1 MVKSNQNQDE
11 RMQSFLVYAMVIIVL
26 IAMSFNIA
34 AGAAPAAPFLLQQAW
49 AQIPS
54 SSDGTIAGADEGS
67 NNNNNNNNT
76 RSLTFKELFARAKDS
91 VVQVTVSGTPLSFA
105 NNSTFGIGSGFVFDR
120 QGHIVTNNHVIYG
133 GSNVT
138 VTFSNGTIY
147 TAEVVGADMF
157 SDIAVLKVVTK
168 EEQET
173 TQGVNKGLIPL
184 PLGNS
189 SILSIGDEVAAI
201 GNPFGLTGSMTTGVV
216 SGLGRLL
223 PIQNTNITTIP
234 GAGAFSIPNII
245 QTDAAINPG
254 NSGGPLLNTNGEVVG
269 LNTAGLSSGPF
280 SSGVGFSIPSDT
292 LRIIVPALIAN
303 GTYLH
308 PWIGVAGT
316 DIIPEIALALD
327 LEEARGF
334 LVTEITPASPA
345 DMSGIRGGDMPI
357 TNITGFEELRLG
369 GDIIMSVDN
378 QKVNKTDD
386 LLSYIETNKQVGD
399 TVTMTILRDG
409 SLMEIGLVLGSRPI
423 G

>member
-1 MVKSNQNQDE
+1 M
-11 RMQSFLVYAMVIIVL
+11 IIFVL
-26 IAMSFNIA
+26 ITMSFKIA
-34 AGAAPAAPFLLQQAW
+34 AGAAPAAQFLLQQTW

-54 SSDGTIAGADEGS
+54 SNDGAIVGADEGS
-67 NNNNNNNNT
+67 NNNNN
-76 RSLTFKELFARAKDS
+76 RSLTFKELFARANDS
-91 VVQVTVSGTPLSFA
+91 VVQVTVSGTPLSSA
-105 NNSTFGIGSGFVFDR
+105 NNSAIGIGSGFVFDS

-147 TAEVVGADMF
+147 TAEVVGTDMF

-168 EEQET
+168 EGQET
-173 TQGVNKGLIPL
+173 TQGMNEGLIPL

-189 SILSIGDEVAAI
+189 SMLSIGDEVAAI

-223 PIQNTNITTIP
+223 PIQTTNITTIP

-269 LNTAGLSSGPF
+269 LNTAGLSSGQF
-280 SSGVGFSIPSDT
+280 SSGIGFSIPSDT

-316 DIIPEIALALD
+316 DIIPEIALALG

-334 LVTEITPASPA
+334 LVTEITPGSPA
-345 DMSGIRGGDMPI
+345 DKSGIRGGDMPV

-369 GDIIMSVDN
+369 GDIIMNVDD

-399 TVTMTILRDG
+399 TVTMTILRDDN
-409 SLMEIGLVLGSRPI
+409 LIEIDLVLGSRPI

>member
-1 MVKSNQNQDE
+1 MVKSNQNHDKCV
-11 RMQSFLVYAMVIIVL
+11 RPFLVYAMVIFVVIT
-26 IAMSFNIA
+26 MSFNVT
-34 AGAAPAAPFLLQQAW
+34 AGATGPATFLLQHAW
-49 AQIPS
+49 AQIQS
-54 SSDGTIAGADEGS
+54 SNDGAIMGADEGS
-67 NNNNNNNNT
+67 NNNNNN
-76 RSLTFKELFARAKDS
+76 SLTFKELFARAKDS
-91 VVQVTVSGTPLSFA
+91 VVQVTVRGTPLAFVD
-105 NNSTFGIGSGFVFDR
+105 NSTFAIGSGFVFDR

-147 TAEVVGADMF
+147 TAEVVGADIF

-168 EEQET
+168 EEESA
-173 TQGVNKGLIPL
+173 QGVSQGFIPL
-184 PLGNS
+184 RLGNS
-189 SILSIGDEVAAI
+189 SMLAIGDEVAAI

-216 SGLGRLL
+216 SGLGRLI
-223 PIQNTNITTIP
+223 PIQTTNITTTP
-234 GAGAFSIPNII
+234 EARAFSIPNII

-254 NSGGPLLNTNGEVVG
+254 NSGGPLLNMNGEVVG
-269 LNTAGLSSGPF
+269 LNTAILSSAQFF
-280 SSGVGFSIPSDT
+280 SGIGFSIPSDT

-308 PWIGVAGT
+308 PWVGVAGT
-316 DIIPEIALALD
+316 DITPEIALALG

-334 LVTEITPASPA
+334 LVTDITPGSPA
-345 DMSGIRGGDMPI
+345 DKSGIRGGDMPI

-369 GDIIMSVDN
+369 GDIIMNVDD
-378 QKVNKTDD
+378 QRVNKTDD

-409 SLMEIGLVLGSRPI
+409 KLIEIDLVLGSRPI

>member
-1 MVKSNQNQDE
+1 
-11 RMQSFLVYAMVIIVL
+11 MVIFIL
-26 IAMSFNIA
+26 ITMSFNIA
-34 AGAAPAAPFLLQQAW
+34 AGTAPAASFLLQKVW

-54 SSDGTIAGADEGS
+54 SDDGAIVGADEGS
-67 NNNNNNNNT
+67 NNNNNK
-76 RSLTFKELFARAKDS
+76 SLTFKELFARAKDS

-105 NNSTFGIGSGFVFDR
+105 NNSAFGIGSGFVFDS

-133 GSNVT
+133 GRNVT

-147 TAEVVGADMF
+147 TAEVVGTDVF
-157 SDIAVLKVVTK
+157 SDIAVLKLVTK

-173 TQGVNKGLIPL
+173 TQGVSKGLIPL

-189 SILSIGDEVAAI
+189 SMLSIGEEVAAI

-223 PIQNTNITTIP
+223 PIQTTNITTIP

-254 NSGGPLLNTNGEVVG
+254 NSGGPLLNKNGQVVG
-269 LNTAGLSSGPF
+269 LNTAGLLSGQF
-280 SSGVGFSIPSDT
+280 SSGIGFSIPSDT
-292 LRIIVPALIAN
+292 LGRIVPALIAN

-308 PWIGVAGT
+308 PWIGVAGP
-316 DIIPEIALALD
+316 DIIPEIALALG
-327 LEEARGF
+327 LGEARGF
-334 LVTEITPASPA
+334 LVTEIAPGSPA
-345 DMSGIRGGDMPI
+345 DRSGIRGGDMPV

-369 GDIIMSVDN
+369 GDIIMNVDD

-409 SLMEIGLVLGSRPI
+409 NLIEIDLVLGSRPI

>member
-1 MVKSNQNQDE
+1 
-11 RMQSFLVYAMVIIVL
+11 MVIFIL
-26 IAMSFNIA
+26 ITMSFNIA
-34 AGAAPAAPFLLQQAW
+34 AGTAPAASFLLQKVW

-54 SSDGTIAGADEGS
+54 SDDGAIVGADEGS
-67 NNNNNNNNT
+67 NNNNNK
-76 RSLTFKELFARAKDS
+76 SLTFKELFARAKDS

-105 NNSTFGIGSGFVFDR
+105 NNSAFGIGSGFVFDS

-133 GSNVT
+133 GRNVT

-147 TAEVVGADMF
+147 TAEVVGTDVF
-157 SDIAVLKVVTK
+157 SDIAVLKLVTK

-173 TQGVNKGLIPL
+173 TQGVSKGLIPL

-189 SILSIGDEVAAI
+189 SMLSIGEEVAAI

-223 PIQNTNITTIP
+223 PIQTTNITTTIP

-254 NSGGPLLNTNGEVVG
+254 NSGGPLLNKNGEVVG
-269 LNTAGLSSGPF
+269 LNTAGLLSGQF
-280 SSGVGFSIPSDT
+280 SSGIGFSIPSDT
-292 LRIIVPALIAN
+292 LRRIVPALIAN

-308 PWIGVAGT
+308 PWIGVAGP
-316 DIIPEIALALD
+316 DIIPEIALALG
-327 LEEARGF
+327 LGEARGF
-334 LVTEITPASPA
+334 LVTEIAPGSPA
-345 DMSGIRGGDMPI
+345 DRSGIRGGDMPV

-369 GDIIMSVDN
+369 GDIIMNVDD

-409 SLMEIGLVLGSRPI
+409 NLIEIDLVLGARPM

>member
-1 MVKSNQNQDE
+1 
-11 RMQSFLVYAMVIIVL
+11 MVIFVL
-26 IAMSFNIA
+26 ITVSFSIA
-34 AGAAPAAPFLLQQAW
+34 AGAAAAPAAPFPLQQAW

-54 SSDGTIAGADEGS
+54 SNDGATVLADEGS
-67 NNNNNNNNT
+67 NNSNNN
-76 RSLTFKELFARAKDS
+76 RSLAFKDLFARAKDS
-91 VVQVTVSGTPLSFA
+91 VVQVTVNETPLSLV
-105 NNSTFGIGSGFVFDR
+105 NNSAFGIGSGFVFDS

-147 TAEVVGADMF
+147 TAEVIGADMF

-168 EEQET
+168 EEQES
-173 TQGVNKGLIPL
+173 TQGVDKGFIPL

-189 SILSIGDEVAAI
+189 SMLSIGDEVAAI

-223 PIQNTNITTIP
+223 PIQTANITTIS

-254 NSGGPLLNTNGEVVG
+254 NSGGPLLNMNGEVVG
-269 LNTAGLSSGPF
+269 LNTAVLSAGQF
-280 SSGVGFSIPSDT
+280 SSGIGFSIPSDT

-316 DIIPEIALALD
+316 DIIPEIALALG

-334 LVTEITPASPA
+334 LVTDITPGSPA
-345 DMSGIRGGDMPI
+345 DKSGIRGGDMPV

-369 GDIIMSVDN
+369 GDIIMNIDD

-409 SLMEIGLVLGSRPI
+409 NLIEIDLVLGSRPI

>member
-1 MVKSNQNQDE
+1 
-11 RMQSFLVYAMVIIVL
+11 MVIFVL
-26 IAMSFNIA
+26 ITMSFNIA
-34 AGAAPAAPFLLQQAW
+34 AGTAPAAPFLLQQVW

-54 SSDGTIAGADEGS
+54 SNDGAIVGADEGS
-67 NNNNNNNNT
+67 NNNNNN

-105 NNSTFGIGSGFVFDR
+105 NNSAFGIGSGFVFDS

-147 TAEVVGADMF
+147 TAEVVGTDVF
-157 SDIAVLKVVTK
+157 SDIAVLKLDSK

-173 TQGVNKGLIPL
+173 TQGVEKGLIPL

-189 SILSIGDEVAAI
+189 SMLSIGEEVAAI

-223 PIQNTNITTIP
+223 PIQTTNITTIP

-254 NSGGPLLNTNGEVVG
+254 NSGGPLLNKNGQVVG
-269 LNTAGLSSGPF
+269 LNTAGLLSGQF
-280 SSGVGFSIPSDT
+280 SSGIGFSIPSDT
-292 LRIIVPALIAN
+292 LGRIVPALIAN

-308 PWIGVAGT
+308 PWIGVAGP
-316 DIIPEIALALD
+316 DIIPEIALALG
-327 LEEARGF
+327 LGEARGF
-334 LVTEITPASPA
+334 LVTEIAPGSPA
-345 DMSGIRGGDMPI
+345 DKSGIRGGDMPV

-369 GDIIMSVDN
+369 GDIIMNVDD

-409 SLMEIGLVLGSRPI
+409 NLIEIDLVLGSRPI

>member
-1 MVKSNQNQDE
+1 
-11 RMQSFLVYAMVIIVL
+11 MVIFVVIT
-26 IAMSFNIA
+26 MSFNVA
-34 AGAAPAAPFLLQQAW
+34 VVATGPAPFLLQQAR
-49 AQIPS
+49 AQIQS
-54 SSDGTIAGADEGS
+54 SNDGAIMGADAGS
-67 NNNNNNNNT
+67 NNNNNTN
-76 RSLTFKELFARAKDS
+76 SLTFKELFSRAKDS
-91 VVQVTVSGTPLSFA
+91 VVQVTVHGTPLPFVN
-105 NNSTFGIGSGFVFDR
+105 NNSIFAIGSGFVFDR

-147 TAEVVGADMF
+147 TAEVVGADIF

-168 EEQET
+168 EEET
-173 TQGVNKGLIPL
+173 AQGVSKGFIPL

-189 SILSIGDEVAAI
+189 SMLAIGDEVAAI

-216 SGLGRLL
+216 SGLGRLI
-223 PIQNTNITTIP
+223 PIQTTNITTTP
-234 GAGAFSIPNII
+234 EARAFSIPNII

-254 NSGGPLLNTNGEVVG
+254 NSGGPLLNMNGEVVG
-269 LNTAGLSSGPF
+269 LNTAVLSSGQFF
-280 SSGVGFSIPSDT
+280 SGIGFSIPSDT

-308 PWIGVAGT
+308 PWLGVAGT
-316 DIIPEIALALD
+316 DITPEIALALG
-327 LEEARGF
+327 LEEARGL
-334 LVTEITPASPA
+334 LVVDITPGSPA
-345 DMSGIRGGDMPI
+345 DKYGIRGGDMPV

-369 GDIIMSVDN
+369 GDIIMNVDD
-378 QKVNKTDD
+378 QRVNKTDD

-409 SLMEIGLVLGSRPI
+409 KLIETDLVLGSRPI

>member
-1 MVKSNQNQDE
+1 
-11 RMQSFLVYAMVIIVL
+11 MVIFVVI
-26 IAMSFNIA
+26 IMSFNVA
-34 AGAAPAAPFLLQQAW
+34 AGATGPAPFLLQQAW
-49 AQIPS
+49 AQIQS
-54 SSDGTIAGADEGS
+54 SNDGAIMGADEGSS
-67 NNNNNNNNT
+67 NNNNNNNS
-76 RSLTFKELFARAKDS
+76 SLTFKELFARAKDS
-91 VVQVTVSGTPLSFA
+91 VVQVTVRGTPLAFV
-105 NNSTFGIGSGFVFDR
+105 NNSTFAIGSGFVFDR

-168 EEQET
+168 EEEET
-173 TQGVNKGLIPL
+173 AQGVSKGFISL

-189 SILSIGDEVAAI
+189 SMLAIGDEVAAI

-216 SGLGRLL
+216 SGLGRLI
-223 PIQNTNITTIP
+223 PIQTTNITTTP
-234 GAGAFSIPNII
+234 EARAFSIPNII

-254 NSGGPLLNTNGEVVG
+254 NSGGPLLNMNGEVVG
-269 LNTAGLSSGPF
+269 LNTAILSSGQFF
-280 SSGVGFSIPSDT
+280 SGIGFSIPSDT

-308 PWIGVAGT
+308 PWVGVAGT
-316 DIIPEIALALD
+316 DITPEIALALG

-334 LVTEITPASPA
+334 LVTDITPGSPA
-345 DMSGIRGGDMPI
+345 DKSGIRGGDMPV

-369 GDIIMSVDN
+369 GDIIMNVDD
-378 QKVNKTDD
+378 QRVNKTDD

-409 SLMEIGLVLGSRPI
+409 KLIEIDLVLGSRPI

>member
-1 MVKSNQNQDE
+1 
-11 RMQSFLVYAMVIIVL
+11 MQSFLVYAMVIIVL

-223 PIQNTNITTIP
+223 PIQTTNITTIP

-280 SSGVGFSIPSDT
+280 SSGIGFSIPSDT

-316 DIIPEIALALD
+316 DIIPEIALALG

>member
-1 MVKSNQNQDE
+1 MIKSNQNHDQCVPP
-11 RMQSFLVYAMVIIVL
+11 FLVYTMVIFVAIT
-26 IAMSFNIA
+26 MSFNVA
-34 AGAAPAAPFLLQQAW
+34 ARATGPAPFSLQQAW
-49 AQIPS
+49 AQIQS
-54 SSDGTIAGADEGS
+54 SNDGAIMGADEGS
-67 NNNNNNNNT
+67 NNNNSS
-76 RSLTFKELFARAKDS
+76 SLTFKELFASAKDS
-91 VVQVTVSGTPLSFA
+91 VVQVTVRGTPLGFLD
-105 NNSTFGIGSGFVFDR
+105 NSTFAIGSGFVFDR

-133 GSNVT
+133 GTNVT

-168 EEQET
+168 EEET
-173 TQGVNKGLIPL
+173 AQGVSKGFIPL

-189 SILSIGDEVAAI
+189 SMLAIGDEVAAI

-216 SGLGRLL
+216 SGLGRLI
-223 PIQNTNITTIP
+223 PIQTTNITTTP
-234 GAGAFSIPNII
+234 EARAFSIPNII

-254 NSGGPLLNTNGEVVG
+254 NSGGPLLNMNGEVVG
-269 LNTAGLSSGPF
+269 LNTAILSSGQF
-280 SSGVGFSIPSDT
+280 SSGIGFSIPSDT

-316 DIIPEIALALD
+316 DIIPEIALALG

-334 LVTEITPASPA
+334 LVTEITPGSPA
-345 DMSGIRGGDMPI
+345 DKSGIRGGDMPV

-369 GDIIMSVDN
+369 GDIIMNVDDLR
-378 QKVNKTDD
+378 VNKTDD

-409 SLMEIGLVLGSRPI
+409 NLIEIDLVLGSRPM

>member
-1 MVKSNQNQDE
+1 
-11 RMQSFLVYAMVIIVL
+11 MVIFVAIT
-26 IAMSFNIA
+26 MSFNVA
-34 AGAAPAAPFLLQQAW
+34 AGATGTAPFLLQQGW
-49 AQIPS
+49 AQIQS
-54 SSDGTIAGADEGS
+54 SNDGAIMGADEGS
-67 NNNNNNNNT
+67 NNNNNS
-76 RSLTFKELFARAKDS
+76 SLTFKELFARAKDS
-91 VVQVTVSGTPLSFA
+91 VVQVTVRGTPLAFV
-105 NNSTFGIGSGFVFDR
+105 NNSAFAIGSGFVFDR

-133 GSNVT
+133 GTNVT

-168 EEQET
+168 EEET
-173 TQGVNKGLIPL
+173 AQGVSKGFIPL
-184 PLGNS
+184 QLGNS
-189 SILSIGDEVAAI
+189 SMLAIGDEVAAI

-216 SGLGRLL
+216 SGLGRLI
-223 PIQNTNITTIP
+223 PIQTTNITTTP
-234 GAGAFSIPNII
+234 EARAFSIPNII

-254 NSGGPLLNTNGEVVG
+254 NSGGPLLNMNGEVVG
-269 LNTAGLSSGPF
+269 LNTAILSSGQFF
-280 SSGVGFSIPSDT
+280 SGIGFSIPSDT

-308 PWIGVAGT
+308 PWVGVGGI
-316 DIIPEIALALD
+316 DITPEIALALG

-334 LVTEITPASPA
+334 LVTDITPGSPA
-345 DMSGIRGGDMPI
+345 DKSGIRGGDMPI

-369 GDIIMSVDN
+369 GDIIMNVDD
-378 QKVNKTDD
+378 QRVNKTDD

-409 SLMEIGLVLGSRPI
+409 NLIEIDLVLGSRPI

>member
-1 MVKSNQNQDE
+1 
-11 RMQSFLVYAMVIIVL
+11 MVIFVVIT
-26 IAMSFNIA
+26 MSFNVA
-34 AGAAPAAPFLLQQAW
+34 AGATGPAPFLLQQAW
-49 AQIPS
+49 AQIQS
-54 SSDGTIAGADEGS
+54 SNDGAIMGADEGS
-67 NNNNNNNNT
+67 NNSNNS
-76 RSLTFKELFARAKDS
+76 SLTFKELFARAKDS
-91 VVQVTVSGTPLSFA
+91 VVQVTVRGMPLAFV
-105 NNSTFGIGSGFVFDR
+105 NNSTFAIGSGFVFDR

-168 EEQET
+168 EEEET

-308 PWIGVAGT
+308 PWIGIAGT
-316 DIIPEIALALD
+316 DIIPEIALALG

>member
-1 MVKSNQNQDE
+1 
-11 RMQSFLVYAMVIIVL
+11 MVIFVAIT
-26 IAMSFNIA
+26 MSFNVA
-34 AGAAPAAPFLLQQAW
+34 AGATVTAPFLLHEAW
-49 AQIPS
+49 AQIQS
-54 SSDGTIAGADEGS
+54 SNDGAIMGADEGS
-67 NNNNNNNNT
+67 NNNNNNS
-76 RSLTFKELFARAKDS
+76 SLTFKELFARAKDS
-91 VVQVTVSGTPLSFA
+91 VVQVTVHGMPLAFV
-105 NNSTFGIGSGFVFDR
+105 NNSAFAIGSGFVFDR

-168 EEQET
+168 EEET
-173 TQGVNKGLIPL
+173 AQGVSKGFIPL
-184 PLGNS
+184 QLGNS
-189 SILSIGDEVAAI
+189 SMLAIGDEVAAI

-216 SGLGRLL
+216 SGLGRLI
-223 PIQNTNITTIP
+223 PIQTTNITTTP
-234 GAGAFSIPNII
+234 EARAFSIPNII

-254 NSGGPLLNTNGEVVG
+254 NSGGPLLNMNGEVVG
-269 LNTAGLSSGPF
+269 LNTAILSSGQFF
-280 SSGVGFSIPSDT
+280 SGIGFSIPSDT

-308 PWIGVAGT
+308 PWVGVGGT
-316 DIIPEIALALD
+316 DITPEIALALG

-334 LVTEITPASPA
+334 LVTDITPGSPA
-345 DMSGIRGGDMPI
+345 DKSGIRGGDMPI

-369 GDIIMSVDN
+369 GDIIMNVDD
-378 QKVNKTDD
+378 QRVNKTDD

-409 SLMEIGLVLGSRPI
+409 NLIEIDLVLGSRPI

>member
-1 MVKSNQNQDE
+1 
-11 RMQSFLVYAMVIIVL
+11 MVIFVL
-26 IAMSFNIA
+26 ITMSFNIA
-34 AGAAPAAPFLLQQAW
+34 AGTAPAVPFLLQQVW

-54 SSDGTIAGADEGS
+54 SNDRAIVGADEGS
-67 NNNNNNNNT
+67 NNNNNNN

-91 VVQVTVSGTPLSFA
+91 VVQVTVSGMPLSFA
-105 NNSTFGIGSGFVFDR
+105 NNSAFGIGSGFVFDS

-147 TAEVVGADMF
+147 TAEVVGADIF

-168 EEQET
+168 EEET
-173 TQGVNKGLIPL
+173 AQGVSKGFTPL

-189 SILSIGDEVAAI
+189 SMLAIGDEVAAI

-216 SGLGRLL
+216 SGLGRLI
-223 PIQNTNITTIP
+223 PIQTTNITTTP
-234 GAGAFSIPNII
+234 EARAFSIPNII

-254 NSGGPLLNTNGEVVG
+254 NSGGPLLNMNGEVIG
-269 LNTAGLSSGPF
+269 LNTAVLSSGQFF
-280 SSGVGFSIPSDT
+280 SGIGFLIPSDT

-308 PWIGVAGT
+308 PWVGVAGI
-316 DIIPEIALALD
+316 DITPEIALALG
-327 LEEARGF
+327 LEEARGL
-334 LVTEITPASPA
+334 LVVDITPGSPA
-345 DMSGIRGGDMPI
+345 DKSGIRGGDMPI

-369 GDIIMSVDN
+369 GDIIMNVDD
-378 QKVNKTDD
+378 QRVNKTDD

-399 TVTMTILRDG
+399 TVTMTIQRDG
-409 SLMEIGLVLGSRPI
+409 KLIEIDLVLGSRPI

>member
-1 MVKSNQNQDE
+1 M
-11 RMQSFLVYAMVIIVL
+11 
-26 IAMSFNIA
+26 
-34 AGAAPAAPFLLQQAW
+34 
-49 AQIPS
+49 
-54 SSDGTIAGADEGS
+54 
-67 NNNNNNNNT
+67 
-76 RSLTFKELFARAKDS
+76 
-91 VVQVTVSGTPLSFA
+91 PLSFA
-105 NNSTFGIGSGFVFDR
+105 NNSAFGIGSGFVFDS

-147 TAEVVGADMF
+147 TAEVVGTDMF
-157 SDIAVLKVVTK
+157 SDIAVLKVVSK
-168 EEQET
+168 GEQET
-173 TQGVNKGLIPL
+173 TQGVDKGLIPL

-189 SILSIGDEVAAI
+189 SMLSIGEEVAAI

-223 PIQNTNITTIP
+223 PIQTTNITTMP

-254 NSGGPLLNTNGEVVG
+254 NSGGPLLNKNGEVVG
-269 LNTAGLSSGPF
+269 LNTAGLLSGQF
-280 SSGVGFSIPSDT
+280 SSGIGFSIPSDT
-292 LRIIVPALIAN
+292 LRRIVPALIAN

-308 PWIGVAGT
+308 PWIGVAGP
-316 DIIPEIALALD
+316 DIIPEIALALG
-327 LEEARGF
+327 LGEARGF
-334 LVTEITPASPA
+334 LVTEIAPGSPA
-345 DMSGIRGGDMPI
+345 DESGIRGGDMPV

-369 GDIIMSVDN
+369 GDIIMNVDD

-409 SLMEIGLVLGSRPI
+409 NLIEIDLVLGARPI

>member
-1 MVKSNQNQDE
+1 MVKSDQNQDE
-11 RMQSFLVYAMVIIVL
+11 RMQSFLVYAMVIFVAIT
-26 IAMSFNIA
+26 MSFNVA
-34 AGAAPAAPFLLQQAW
+34 AGATGTAPFLLQQAW
-49 AQIPS
+49 VQIQS
-54 SSDGTIAGADEGS
+54 SNDGAIMGADEGS
-67 NNNNNNNNT
+67 NNNNNS
-76 RSLTFKELFARAKDS
+76 SLTFKELFARAKDS
-91 VVQVTVSGTPLSFA
+91 VVQVTVHGTPLAFV
-105 NNSTFGIGSGFVFDR
+105 NNSAFAIGSGFVFDR

-133 GSNVT
+133 GTNVT

-168 EEQET
+168 EEET
-173 TQGVNKGLIPL
+173 AQGVSKGFIPL
-184 PLGNS
+184 QLGNS
-189 SILSIGDEVAAI
+189 SMLAIGDEVAAI

-216 SGLGRLL
+216 SGLGRLI
-223 PIQNTNITTIP
+223 PIQTTNITTTP
-234 GAGAFSIPNII
+234 EARAFSIPNII

-254 NSGGPLLNTNGEVVG
+254 NSGGPLLNMNGEVVG
-269 LNTAGLSSGPF
+269 LNTAILSSGQFF
-280 SSGVGFSIPSDT
+280 SGIGFSIPSDT

-308 PWIGVAGT
+308 PWVGVGGT
-316 DIIPEIALALD
+316 DITPEIALALG

-334 LVTEITPASPA
+334 LVTDITPGSPA
-345 DMSGIRGGDMPI
+345 DKSGIRGGDMPI

-369 GDIIMSVDN
+369 GDIIMNVDD
-378 QKVNKTDD
+378 QRVNKTDD

-409 SLMEIGLVLGSRPI
+409 NLIEIDLVLGSRPI

>member
-1 MVKSNQNQDE
+1 
-11 RMQSFLVYAMVIIVL
+11 MVIFVVIT
-26 IAMSFNIA
+26 MSFNVAAIA
-34 AGAAPAAPFLLQQAW
+34 TGPAPFLLQQAR
-49 AQIPS
+49 AQIQS
-54 SSDGTIAGADEGS
+54 SNDGAIMGADEGS
-67 NNNNNNNNT
+67 NNNNN
-76 RSLTFKELFARAKDS
+76 SLTFKELFARAKDS
-91 VVQVTVSGTPLSFA
+91 VVQVTVRGTPLPFV
-105 NNSTFGIGSGFVFDR
+105 NNLTLAIGSGFVFDR

-147 TAEVVGADMF
+147 TAEVVGADIF

-168 EEQET
+168 EEET
-173 TQGVNKGLIPL
+173 AQGVNKGFITL

-189 SILSIGDEVAAI
+189 SMLAIGDEVAAI

-216 SGLGRLL
+216 SGLGRLI
-223 PIQNTNITTIP
+223 PIQTTNITTTP
-234 GAGAFSIPNII
+234 EARAFSIPNII

-254 NSGGPLLNTNGEVVG
+254 NSGGPLLNMNGEVIG
-269 LNTAGLSSGPF
+269 LNTAVLSSGQFF
-280 SSGVGFSIPSDT
+280 SGIGFSIPSDT

-308 PWIGVAGT
+308 PWVGVAGI
-316 DIIPEIALALD
+316 DITPEIALALG
-327 LEEARGF
+327 LEEARGL
-334 LVTEITPASPA
+334 LVVDITPGSPA
-345 DMSGIRGGDMPI
+345 DKSGIRGGDMPI

-369 GDIIMSVDN
+369 GDIIMNVDD
-378 QKVNKTDD
+378 QRVNKTDD

-409 SLMEIGLVLGSRPI
+409 KLIEIDLVLGSRPI

>member
-1 MVKSNQNQDE
+1 
-11 RMQSFLVYAMVIIVL
+11 
-26 IAMSFNIA
+26 MSFNIA
-34 AGAAPAAPFLLQQAW
+34 AGTAPAAPFLLQQVW

-54 SSDGTIAGADEGS
+54 SNDGAIVGADEGS
-67 NNNNNNNNT
+67 NNNNNN

-105 NNSTFGIGSGFVFDR
+105 NNSAFGIGSGFVFDS

-147 TAEVVGADMF
+147 TAEVVGTDVF
-157 SDIAVLKVVTK
+157 SDIAVLKLDSK

-173 TQGVNKGLIPL
+173 TQGVEKGLIPL

-189 SILSIGDEVAAI
+189 SMLSIGEEVAAI

-223 PIQNTNITTIP
+223 PIQTTNITTIP

-254 NSGGPLLNTNGEVVG
+254 NSGGPLLNKNGQVVG
-269 LNTAGLSSGPF
+269 LNTAGLLSGQF
-280 SSGVGFSIPSDT
+280 SSGIGFSIPSDT
-292 LRIIVPALIAN
+292 LGRIVPALIAN

-308 PWIGVAGT
+308 PWIGVAGP
-316 DIIPEIALALD
+316 DIIPEIALALG
-327 LEEARGF
+327 LGEARGF
-334 LVTEITPASPA
+334 LVTEIAPGSPA
-345 DMSGIRGGDMPI
+345 DKSGIRGGDMPV

-369 GDIIMSVDN
+369 GDIIMNVDD

-409 SLMEIGLVLGSRPI
+409 NLIEIDLVLGSRPI

>member
-1 MVKSNQNQDE
+1 
-11 RMQSFLVYAMVIIVL
+11 MVIFVVIT
-26 IAMSFNIA
+26 MSFNVAAIA
-34 AGAAPAAPFLLQQAW
+34 TGPAPFLLQQAR
-49 AQIPS
+49 AQIQS
-54 SSDGTIAGADEGS
+54 SNDGAIMGADEGS
-67 NNNNNNNNT
+67 NNNNN
-76 RSLTFKELFARAKDS
+76 SLTFKELFARAKDS
-91 VVQVTVSGTPLSFA
+91 VVQVTVRGTPLPFV
-105 NNSTFGIGSGFVFDR
+105 NNLTLAIGSGFVFDR

-147 TAEVVGADMF
+147 TAEVVGADIF

-168 EEQET
+168 EEET
-173 TQGVNKGLIPL
+173 AQGVSKGFIPL

-189 SILSIGDEVAAI
+189 SMLAIGDEVAAI

-216 SGLGRLL
+216 SGLGRLI
-223 PIQNTNITTIP
+223 PIQTTNITTTP
-234 GAGAFSIPNII
+234 EARAFSIPNII

-254 NSGGPLLNTNGEVVG
+254 NSGGPLLNMNGEVIG
-269 LNTAGLSSGPF
+269 LNTAVLSSGQFF
-280 SSGVGFSIPSDT
+280 SGIGFSIPSDT

-308 PWIGVAGT
+308 PWVGVAGI
-316 DIIPEIALALD
+316 DITPEIALALG
-327 LEEARGF
+327 LEEARGL
-334 LVTEITPASPA
+334 LVADITPGSPA
-345 DMSGIRGGDMPI
+345 DKSGIRGGDMPI

-369 GDIIMSVDN
+369 GDIITNVDD
-378 QKVNKTDD
+378 QRVNKTDD

-409 SLMEIGLVLGSRPI
+409 KLIEIDLVLGSRPI

>member
-1 MVKSNQNQDE
+1 
-11 RMQSFLVYAMVIIVL
+11 MQSFLVYAMVIIVL

-34 AGAAPAAPFLLQQAW
+34 AGAAGAAPFLLQQAW

-54 SSDGTIAGADEGS
+54 SSDGAIAGADEGS
-67 NNNNNNNNT
+67 NNNNNNT

-147 TAEVVGADMF
+147 TAEVVGADIF

-168 EEQET
+168 EEET
-173 TQGVNKGLIPL
+173 AQGVSKGFIPL

-189 SILSIGDEVAAI
+189 SMLAIGDEVAAI

-223 PIQNTNITTIP
+223 PIQNPNITTIP

-280 SSGVGFSIPSDT
+280 SSGIGFSIPSDT

-316 DIIPEIALALD
+316 DIIPEIALALG

>member
-1 MVKSNQNQDE
+1 V
-11 RMQSFLVYAMVIIVL
+11 RFFLVYAMVIFVL
-26 IAMSFNIA
+26 VTMSFNIA
-34 AGAAPAAPFLLQQAW
+34 AGAVPAAPFLLQQAW

-54 SSDGTIAGADEGS
+54 SNDGAIVGADEGS
-67 NNNNNNNNT
+67 NNNSN

-91 VVQVTVSGTPLSFA
+91 VVQVTVSGTPLSFG
-105 NNSTFGIGSGFVFDR
+105 NNSIFGIGSGFVIDS

-147 TAEVVGADMF
+147 TAEVVGADIF

-173 TQGVNKGLIPL
+173 TEGVNKGLIPL

-189 SILSIGDEVAAI
+189 SMLSIGDEVAAI

-223 PIQNTNITTIP
+223 PIQTTNITTLP

-254 NSGGPLLNTNGEVVG
+254 NSGGPLLNRNGEVVG
-269 LNTAGLSSGPF
+269 LNTAGLSSGQF
-280 SSGVGFSIPSDT
+280 SSGIGFSVPSDT
-292 LRIIVPALIAN
+292 LRTIVPALIAN

-316 DIIPEIALALD
+316 DIIPEIALALG

-334 LVTEITPASPA
+334 LVTEITPGSPA
-345 DMSGIRGGDMPI
+345 DKSGIRGGDMPV

-369 GDIIMSVDN
+369 GDIIMNVDD

-409 SLMEIGLVLGSRPI
+409 NLIEIDLVLGSRPI